1 MPRQLKG
8 TLQDLHTTQL
18 LNLINLAKKTGTL
31 HIYEGVPT
39 GREIIMGDGETK
51 RPELTP
57 GKEKARVSFREGK
70 LIHALVMEQ
79 DSHLATVLRKSGK
92 LTDEQHKII
101 RQKAANHSDKALAL
115 LLINANYVSQQDV
128 IQSIQTHTLSIVY
141 DIMVWT
147 KEPFVFEEGELPA
160 ADRITVPIDLENVII
175 EGTRRTRE
183 VDQLQQELPNLDFAL
198 RFPEAPGEKFKNIQ
212 LTTEEWRVVGFI
224 NPRNSIRQI
233 ARACNMSDNEIRRIV
248 YALRNAGLVEL
259 VPTASADKKAAPPM
273 PGTRSATSAM
283 PGSKPGNQVK
293 VQQPQREVVLRLIDR
308 IKAK

>member
-18 LNLINLAKKTGTL
+18 LHLINLAKKTGTL
-31 HIYEGVPT
+31 HIHDGVPT

-51 RPELTP
+51 RPEVVP

-70 LIHALVMEQ
+70 LIHALSSEQ
-79 DSHLATVLRKSGK
+79 DPHLSTVLRKAGK
-92 LTDEQHKII
+92 LSDEQHRII

-115 LLINANYVSQQDV
+115 LLINANYVNQQDV
-128 IQSIQTHTLSIVY
+128 ILALQQHVLGIVY
-141 DIMVWT
+141 DIMAWN
-147 KEPFVFEEGELPA
+147 KEPFVFEEGELPSS
-160 ADRITVPIDLENVII
+160 DRITVPIDLENVII

-183 VDQLQQELPNLDFAL
+183 MDQLMQELPNLDFAL

-212 LTTEEWRVVGFI
+212 LTTEEWRVVSFI

-233 ARACNMSDNEIRRIV
+233 ARACNMTDNEIRRIV
-248 YALRNAGLVEL
+248 YGLRSAGLVEL
-259 VPTASADKKAAPPM
+259 VKPAAAEPARRPPSTGSSPGAS
-273 PGTRSATSAM
+273 
-283 PGSKPGNQVK
+283 SKPPGQLK